1 MAVGF
6 PPNVGSVF
14 PQIYVTLREENRS
27 KAGKNS
33 QKNSMSSNKSVAKA
47 RRAVRLLP
55 THPTPAAHTH
65 TSGTA
70 LEHTLRE
77 HPGRQHAVWYYAR
90 EASRRTSRPV
100 WPLAA
105 PSDKTGR

>member
-1 MAVGF
+1 
-6 PPNVGSVF
+6 
-14 PQIYVTLREENRS
+14 
-27 KAGKNS
+27 
-33 QKNSMSSNKSVAKA
+33 MSSDKTVAKA

-55 THPTPAAHTH
+55 TLPTPAAHTH

-77 HPGRQHAVWYYAR
+77 HLGRQHAVWYYAR
-90 EASRRTSRPV
+90 EASRRTFRPV

-105 PSDKTGR
+105 PSDKTCEENALPPR